1 MITGPRSSTF
11 DRVPITTPMAAD
23 KSTIPSMAVCPPLA
37 KGNAFDNIKPLNP
50 TFPQRDDR
58 LTVF

>member
-37 KGNAFDNIKPLNP
+37 KGNAFESHV
-50 TFPQRDDR
+50 PQRE

>member
-11 DRVPITTPMAAD
+11 DRVPITTPVAAD

-37 KGNAFDNIKPLNP
+37 KGNAFESHV
-50 TFPQRDDR
+50 PQRE